1 MANRVERLYDYLND
15 EEDARVCKDISDS
28 ACRVVPGNALL
39 IFISQLLTKMGDAL
53 ANPKVVLPSLFSALG
68 VPAFFS
74 GLLVP
79 IRESGS
85 MLPQLLIGGVVRRY
99 PIRKGF
105 FVVGS
110 LLQGLTVF
118 AMVWVAL
125 TFSGMQAG
133 VLITLLL
140 ILFSL
145 ARGLCSVASK
155 DVLGKTIPKTRR
167 GTITGYCTSAA
178 GLITLLVASGLL
190 VLGPLQSSS
199 APGNAATSADMA
211 TDIAAHTGDVS
222 VHSVLLAAGAVCWLL
237 AALAYARIREYR
249 GATDGGANGFIAAL
263 KRLSLL
269 KSDAP
274 LRHFVIVRALMM
286 GSGLAAPYFVLL
298 AQQTPDNHWLSSLA
312 IFMIAG
318 SLAGFISGVIWG
330 KLADNNS
337 RRVMHLTA
345 LATAAIC
352 ATAAA
357 VAYLSQHQPAI
368 LSPQLSF
375 WLLVLLFFLLSVTH
389 EGVRL
394 GRKTYLVDM
403 ASGNRRTDYVAISN
417 TLMGVLLL
425 LIGLVGA
432 AIAQLS
438 LVAIVATFALLTAVA
453 AWLSLRLP
461 QT

>member
-1 MANRVERLYDYLND
+1 MRWRIDHLYDYLND

-110 LLQGLTVF
+110 LLQGLAVF
-118 AMVWVAL
+118 AMAWVAL
-125 TFSGMQAG
+125 SFFGLQAG

-167 GTITGYCTSAA
+167 GTITGYCTSGA
-178 GLITLLVASGLL
+178 GLITLLVGGGLL
-190 VLGPLQSSS
+190 MLGPLQPSSS
-199 APGNAATSADMA
+199 P
-211 TDIAAHTGDVS
+211 DIAAHTDDLS

-318 SLAGFISGVIWG
+318 SLAGFISGVVWG

-345 LATAAIC
+345 LATAVIC
-352 ATAAA
+352 ATTAA
-357 VAYLSQHQPAI
+357 VAYLSQHQPAM

-425 LIGLVGA
+425 LMGVVGA

-438 LVAIVATFALLTAVA
+438 LIAIVATFALLTAVA